1 MILPLKIT
9 DIKKNLIFV
18 INIVIVAELVDNYLK
33 GTTIFSDRW
42 LYSAFGF
49 AIALCF
55 YDFFVKDIDII
66 KEKTIKFK
74 KTYIDFV
81 RYAVLFFVSHI
92 LTNYFEYGT
101 ITFTYKWLSKTT
113 LIIASYLLS
122 DIIFMDYI
130 MTLNNYQE
138 LLYEIIKM
146 FLSDYFV
153 ILLLYNDF
161 TNIDLIDNVSFLFAY
176 LTWHLTKN
184 FVL

>member
-9 DIKKNLIFV
+9 NMKKNLIFI

-42 LYSAFGF
+42 LYSAFAF
-49 AIALCF
+49 TIALCF
-55 YDFFVKDIDII
+55 YDFFVKDIDIV

-113 LIIASYLLS
+113 LIH
-122 DIIFMDYI
+122 
-130 MTLNNYQE
+130 
-138 LLYEIIKM
+138 
-146 FLSDYFV
+146 
-153 ILLLYNDF
+153 LLLDY
-161 TNIDLIDNVSFLFAY
+161 
-176 LTWHLTKN
+176 
-184 FVL
+184 